1 MEKCLLEQEL
11 QQQAAQR
18 DFSYTI
24 LRPVFIYGPYNYAPW
39 ESWYIR
45 NMIAKKA
52 LSHPVD
58 ATGKFH
64 MVYVKDVARAIH
76 TSILD
81 LHAKNNIYIL
91 SAPDIM
97 TYDTFLQQLKNV
109 SGCPVQTF
117 PVTVQQ
123 VIKDHIPLP
132 FPLTE
137 EENEL
142 FDGQKIVR
150 ETNFIYESL
159 NDAMHKT
166 YRVFYDISRK

>member
-1 MEKCLLEQEL
+1 M
-11 QQQAAQR
+11 
-18 DFSYTI
+18 Y
-24 LRPVFIYGPYNYAPW
+24 
-39 ESWYIR
+39 
-45 NMIAKKA
+45 
-52 LSHPVD
+52 
-58 ATGKFH
+58 
-64 MVYVKDVARAIH
+64 VARAIH

-166 YRVFYDISRK
+166 YRAFYDIYRK